1 MVDDELGN
9 PPKNCIYGMNLLQE
23 QGPGTMAASSLS
35 RRPGLPQAIGE
46 DALGPMVAGIAT
58 ALQCCEDGMG
68 ERLASLAI
76 EQSALLAKLEAGRE
90 VSPPRR
96 KELRYM

>member
-1 MVDDELGN
+1 
-9 PPKNCIYGMNLLQE
+9 
-23 QGPGTMAASSLS
+23 MAALS
-35 RRPGLPQAIGE
+35 RGRGAGLPQAMGE

-90 VSPPRR
+90 VSPSGG
-96 KELRYM
+96 KELLYM